1 MLAFICI
8 NAARHPNCVQEN
20 IMNAKWAAKY
30 VASIVLGLACA
41 SALVL
46 LGAGLVFLA
55 ASPRHQR
62 LQD

>member
-1 MLAFICI
+1 
-8 NAARHPNCVQEN
+8 
-20 IMNAKWAAKY
+20 MNAKWAAKY